1 MEDASNTVPIYYLG
15 VMVTLGH
22 VPEQCKTGLT

>member
-22 VPEQCKTGLT
+22 VREQCKTGLT

>member
-15 VMVTLGH
+15 VMVALGH